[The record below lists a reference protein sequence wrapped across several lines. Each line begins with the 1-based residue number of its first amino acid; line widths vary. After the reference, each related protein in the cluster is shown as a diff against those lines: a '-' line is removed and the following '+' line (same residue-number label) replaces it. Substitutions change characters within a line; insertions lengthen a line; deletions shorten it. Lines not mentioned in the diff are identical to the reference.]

1 MYNHREK
8 LKLGLIPLKI
18 DNFVKFLLKNH
29 RTKLAKCLTDN
40 FPKEGLEFVNIP
52 KNAKDLVDI
61 LFSPIPPPPPT
72 VLPSPPSPSL
82 PPQKYRLLLPKNP
95 LKSFKYPQLVMLDYP
110 RKCNQKGCL
119 HRPSSL
125 SNFNRHLWQIH
136 DINVNGKR
144 KHYVCNT
151 KDCLYKS
158 KASSDRDRHLWLVHN
173 INRTGNMETFKCNE
187 CLFETKL
194 KSTLKN
200 HKDRS
205 HNKTKRKR
213 KRKPTNPKKTRAKR
227 NKLS

>member
-18 DNFVKFLLKNH
+18 DNFVDFLLKNH

-72 VLPSPPSPSL
+72 VIPSPPPPRSPRHH
-82 PPQKYRLLLPKNP
+82 RLLLPKP
-95 LKSFKYPQLVMLDYP
+95 PQLVMLDYP

-144 KHYVCNT
+144 KYYVCNT

-158 KASSDRDRHLWLVHN
+158 KALTDRDRHLWLVHN

-194 KSTLKN
+194 KSTLKK
-200 HKDRS
+200 HKEHR
-205 HNKTKRKR
+205 HNRPRTKRKLHR
-213 KRKPTNPKKTRAKR
+213 AKSKAKR
-227 NKLS
+227 NKVNKEKVM